1 MRSGEGSQ
9 WEDRAPRSGVE
20 LHICSLEQVVS
31 GESLSPEL
39 RRQLRALL
47 LQRPQHHIQTTGI
60 RPCRGERS
68 LFGPPDQDSGMGG
81 SQESSTFS

>member
-9 WEDRAPRSGVE
+9 WEDREGSGVGVE
-20 LHICSLEQVVS
+20 RHVCSPEQVVS

-39 RRQLRALL
+39 RGQLQALL
-47 LQRPQHHIQTTGI
+47 LQRPQHHIQTMGI

-68 LFGPPDQDSGMGG
+68 LFGPRIKILG
-81 SQESSTFS
+81 